1 VIVGENNSGKAA
13 IIDALR
19 LMLFPSRDFDALRL
33 SEDDF
38 RIGTDHAPIE
48 ISCTF
53 CNPKDEDE
61 VHFQECLVEVG
72 DGKFDIRLNARIQ
85 FNETTR
91 RANVKMWGGETEGGS
106 LPSTI
111 YDHITSVYLQ
121 PLRDPESGLKPSRYS
136 QVAKLLD

>member
-1 VIVGENNSGKAA
+1 
-13 IIDALR
+13 
-19 LMLFPSRDFDALRL
+19 MLFPSRDFDALRL

>member
-1 VIVGENNSGKAA
+1 
-13 IIDALR
+13 
-19 LMLFPSRDFDALRL
+19 MLFPSRDFDALRL

-38 RIGTDHAPIE
+38 RIGTDHPPIE

-53 CNPKDEDE
+53 CNPKYEDE